1 MQPNGTQPDNAALVR
16 QDFSGKQIEQRHE
29 TAAIAV
35 AAQAKAQVEARYL
48 MALQRP
54 RDLDV
59 SRQKLLA
66 DCKRP
71 GFARTAIYSVP
82 RGGERIEGPSIRMAE
97 AAARAMTNLLTESA
111 VVFEDDRRQ
120 IVRVMVT
127 DLEANLTY
135 DQDVTLEKVVER
147 RSPKKGEEV
156 ISERINS
163 TGAKV
168 FLCTA
173 REDDLT
179 MKRAAL
185 VSKAARTLILR
196 MVPGDILEDALLA
209 AKRTMHDADAK
220 DPEGARKALFDAF
233 NEIGIDAPALKEF
246 LGHDRAK
253 LTTAELDELRG
264 VYAAIRD
271 GHSTWDGIMEGRA
284 TERAQEAKAAK
295 TAPAPAAAVPDEQ
308 IEKAIIILRESSES
322 VATLSAAAEKLPEA
336 VRMHP
341 DVMAEYG
348 KIRQDIKKA
357 AGK

>member
-1 MQPNGTQPDNAALVR
+1 MDTQNPQTNGALIR
-16 QDFSGKQIEQRHE
+16 QDFSGKQVEQRHE

-82 RGGERIEGPSIRMAE
+82 RAGGRIEGPSIRMAE

-111 VVFEDDRRQ
+111 IVFEDERKQ

-135 DQDVTLEKVVER
+135 DQDITIEKLVER
-147 RSPKKGEEV
+147 RDPKKGEEV
-156 ISERINS
+156 LGERINS

-168 FLCTA
+168 FLCGA

-196 MVPGDILEDALLA
+196 MVPGDILEDAVA
-209 AKRTMHDADAK
+209 QVKQVMRDADAK
-220 DPEGARKALFDAF
+220 DPEAARKAVFDGFA
-233 NEIGIDAPALKEF
+233 EVGIDAAALKEF
-246 LGHDRAK
+246 LGHDRPK
-253 LTTAELDELRG
+253 LTETELEELRG
-264 VYAAIRD
+264 AYAAVRD
-271 GHSTWDGIMEGRA
+271 GLSSWDSIMEGRRL
-284 TERAQEAKAAK
+284 ERGQAKKEAAA
-295 TAPAPAAAVPDEQ
+295 APVPAASTNPAEVEN
-308 IEKAIIILRESSES
+308 AIIILRESAES
-322 VATLSAAAEKLPEA
+322 VASLSSAAEKLPEA
-336 VRMHP
+336 VRTHP
-341 DVMAEYG
+341 EVSAEYA
-348 KIRQDIKKA
+348 KLRQAITTKKA
-357 AGK
+357 AK